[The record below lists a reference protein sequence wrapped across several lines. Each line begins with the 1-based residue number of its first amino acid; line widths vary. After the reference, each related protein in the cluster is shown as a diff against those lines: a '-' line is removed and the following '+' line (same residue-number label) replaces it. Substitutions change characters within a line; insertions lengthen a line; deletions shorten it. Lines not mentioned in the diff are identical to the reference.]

1 MPRLKHLNRNYLV
14 PFSKTTVVSNGTCI
28 YPGFKR
34 GFVELLI
41 IIYLEDIIYIAE
53 REVKGSG

>member
-1 MPRLKHLNRNYLV
+1 MEHAFILV
-14 PFSKTTVVSNGTCI
+14 SSE
-28 YPGFKR
+28 